1 MGNVL
6 KLSLTMFCCSR
17 RYITINSCHCSVSL
31 RSVNILTLVFIF
43 RLKIGDH
50 ELARV
55 DGLLVPDHGHIHYPT
70 LNTRPNWAGSEHTF
84 CCPTLLRRLGQHFR
98 QVKIV
103 QPSTDCGKLQY
114 CPAHSLTFCL
124 LLPDKSE
131 REGFQN
137 FD

>member
-31 RSVNILTLVFIF
+31 RNVKIFSVVFIF
-43 RLKIGDH
+43 SLKIGDH
-50 ELARV
+50 ELPRV
-55 DGLLVPDHGHIHYPT
+55 DGLLVPDHSHIHYTTLPT
-70 LNTRPNWAGSEHTF
+70 QPNWAGSETQTY

-114 CPAHSLTFCL
+114 CPVRKTPSLTFCIL
-124 LLPDKSE
+124 QPDKSD
-131 REGFQN
+131 N
-137 FD
+137 